1 MGKRGEVGGLFK
13 IGKTWYAR
21 WRYDG
26 KLYRVST
33 KTGVRA
39 EAERVLRDLTED
51 FDSRNRLAVRERV
64 AAKVRAIEGEI
75 DARAAARPALAL
87 ADAFDA
93 FAASPERA
101 DCAGV
106 TLDHYRSQFG
116 RFVGWMR
123 DSRPEATE
131 MRHVT
136 HDDAA
141 LFLAHLDRTAS
152 PNTRNKYLVLLR
164 SVWKVVGSEA
174 RCKGNPWEGI
184 RRRRQSAHS
193 RRELSPDELRA
204 VLAAA
209 PEGEMRLLF
218 ALGTYTGLR
227 LGDCATL
234 PWMRVDLDA
243 GFIRTV
249 PRKTAA
255 HGTLVKVPIHPDLAA
270 LLAAVPPRDRRGPV
284 LPECAALYERDASLL
299 SRRISAVF
307 RAAGIETQTGGMDN
321 GRPHDGQ
328 DGRRARVDVGFHSL
342 RHTYVSLC
350 ANAGVPLALVQS
362 IVGHTSPAMTQHYFH
377 ADDDA
382 LRRAAAALPSLSG
395 APPPPD
401 NLSAFRAAVAALRPE
416 EFEMAEN
423 ILREARKKFKKR
435 LTRRPAAVVVFAA
448 EGTGT

>member
-1 MGKRGEVGGLFK
+1 MRSSKPALGGLFK
-13 IGKTWYAR
+13 IGSTWYAR
-21 WRYDG
+21 WRYEG

-33 KTGVRA
+33 KTANRV
-39 EAERVLRDLTED
+39 EAEKVLRELTED

-64 AAKVRAIEGEI
+64 AARVNAIRGEI
-75 DARAAARPALAL
+75 DAREAARPQLAL

-93 FAASPERA
+93 FEASPERT

-106 TLDHYRSQFG
+106 TLDHYRSQFA
-116 RFVGWMR
+116 RFAAWMR
-123 DSRPEATE
+123 AARPEATE

-152 PNTRNKYLVLLR
+152 PSTRNKYLVLLR
-164 SVWKVVGSEA
+164 AVWKILGKAA
-174 RCKGNPWEGI
+174 RCEGNPWEGI
-184 RRRRQSAHS
+184 KRRRQSPHS
-193 RRELSPDELRA
+193 RRALSADELRA

-218 ALGTYTGLR
+218 ALGTFTGLR

-249 PRKTAA
+249 PRKTAV
-255 HGTLVKVPIHPDLAA
+255 HGTLVKIPIHPDLAA

-284 LPECAALYERDASLL
+284 LPECAALYERDPSLL
-299 SRRISAVF
+299 SNRIQAVF
-307 RAAGIETQTGGMDN
+307 RAAGIETVTGGADKN
-321 GRPHDGQ
+321 RPRDGQ
-328 DGRRARVDVGFHSL
+328 DGKRARVDVGFHSL
-342 RHTYVSLC
+342 RHTYVSMC

-395 APPPPD
+395 APQTHHD
-401 NLSAFRAAVAALRPE
+401 NLSAFRAAVAALKPE
-416 EFEMAEN
+416 EFNEAET
-423 ILREARKKFKKR
+423 ILREARKKSPKR
-435 LTRRPAAVVVFAA
+435 
-448 EGTGT
+448 G